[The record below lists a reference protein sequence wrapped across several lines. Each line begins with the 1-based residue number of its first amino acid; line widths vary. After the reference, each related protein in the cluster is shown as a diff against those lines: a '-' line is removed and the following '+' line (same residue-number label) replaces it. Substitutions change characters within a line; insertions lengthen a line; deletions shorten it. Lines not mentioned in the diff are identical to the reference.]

1 MIRIWFRNVIGYIF
15 FLVVQNNLY
24 LIERRLIM
32 TNKNDNRERKNKYPN
47 NVKNDVE
54 FSKETSIRS
63 EIPKKN
69 VNK

>member
-1 MIRIWFRNVIGYIF
+1 
-15 FLVVQNNLY
+15 
-24 LIERRLIM
+24 M